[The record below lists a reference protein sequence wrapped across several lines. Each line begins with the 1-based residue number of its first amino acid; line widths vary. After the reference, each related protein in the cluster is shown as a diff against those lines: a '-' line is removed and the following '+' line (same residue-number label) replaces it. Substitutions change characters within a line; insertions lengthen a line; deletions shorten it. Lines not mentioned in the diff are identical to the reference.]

1 LTKVEPFL
9 QRVPPKTLATWGFAS
24 HGTPPFP
31 LSLVDSGMGS
41 VSLAPVLTPHGRLSL
56 VETADAS
63 PLDPELAQRLRDAF
77 DRGLGHGLL
86 QLGAAE
92 AGAALP
98 PVFSYWREFGARY
111 VTALCTQP
119 DTDLAARKVRV
130 PAPTAEELDR
140 LVLAVPP
147 MTGAEYL
154 TAEVLSALWQELD
167 AAFGI
172 SLAESKCGVQE
183 FLKRRNPAWN
193 LVGRVHFNLAENRKD
208 EGAPFAFL
216 ATYTT
221 RLSANAKAQ
230 HLPLG
235 KALGEY
241 AGAANKDRLLSLLL
255 PVQRASEMCPWL
267 KVLVD
272 AGEIFHPLRWTP
284 DEAIQLL
291 RDVPNLE
298 SAGVVVRMPATWRAN
313 RPSRPRVSAKIG
325 GKAPSGVGQEAL
337 LDFQMEVTLD
347 GERLSAA
354 EIAELLEKSDGLALV
369 RGRWVEVDRERLR
382 RMLEH
387 FREVERTA
395 AQNGLGF
402 REAVRL
408 LAGADVAADDT
419 SADAHAEWSQV
430 VAGPWLAETLKGL
443 RSPEGLAQIDPGAA
457 LNATLRPYQQ
467 VGVRWLYLIAKLGLG
482 ACLADDMGLG
492 KTIQVLSLLLVLKR
506 QTAGKQQPSLLV
518 APASLLANWAS
529 EIERFAPGLKA
540 LIAHPSALPAAALK
554 TAEPER
560 LRGVDLVITSYGSLL
575 RVPWIAEAAWRLV
588 VLDEAQAIKN
598 PDAKQ
603 TRTVKALKAHAR
615 FALTGTPIENRLG
628 DLWSIFDFVN
638 PGLLGSSKEFT
649 NFVKALAN
657 RPHNSYGP
665 LRELVRPY
673 ILRRLKTDKT
683 VIADLPDKTEVKA
696 FCQLSRK
703 QAALYEQ
710 SVKELKEQLENA
722 EKGIQRKG
730 LVLSFL
736 MRFKQICN
744 HPSQWLGDGGWNED
758 DSGKWA
764 RLRDIAEVI
773 AAKQEKMLVFT
784 QFREVIAPLAAFL
797 GSIFGR
803 PGLILHGE
811 TQVKQRKEIVRRFQE
826 DEGVGFFVLSLK
838 AGGAG
843 LNLTAASHVVHFD
856 RWWNPA
862 VENQA
867 TDRAF
872 RIGQTKNILV
882 HKFVCRGTVEDKIDQ
897 LIESKRQLSTDLLE
911 GGADLLLTEMKDD
924 ELLNLVALDINKALK
939 EM

>member
-1 LTKVEPFL
+1 
-9 QRVPPKTLATWGFAS
+9 
-24 HGTPPFP
+24 
-31 LSLVDSGMGS
+31 
-41 VSLAPVLTPHGRLSL
+41 
-56 VETADAS
+56 
-63 PLDPELAQRLRDAF
+63 
-77 DRGLGHGLL
+77 
-86 QLGAAE
+86 
-92 AGAALP
+92 
-98 PVFSYWREFGARY
+98 
-111 VTALCTQP
+111 
-119 DTDLAARKVRV
+119 
-130 PAPTAEELDR
+130 
-140 LVLAVPP
+140 

-154 TAEVLSALWQELD
+154 SAEVLGALWQELD
-167 AAFGI
+167 AAFALE
-172 SLAESKCGVQE
+172 LAESKRGIQE
-183 FLKRRNPAWN
+183 FLKSRNPAWN

-208 EGAPFAFL
+208 PDAPFAFL

-221 RLSANAKAQ
+221 RLAANAKPQ

-255 PVQRASEMCPWL
+255 PVQRASETCPWL
-267 KVLVD
+267 RALVD

-284 DEAIQLL
+284 QEAIQLL
-291 RDVPNLE
+291 RDVPQLE

-313 RPSRPRVSAKIG
+313 RPARPQVSAQIG
-325 GKAPSGVGQEAL
+325 GKAPAGIGHDAL

-347 GERLSAA
+347 GERLTAA
-354 EIAELLEKSDGLALV
+354 EIRQLLEKSDGLALV
-369 RGRWVEVDRERLR
+369 RGRWVEVDRERLS
-382 RMLEH
+382 RMMDH
-387 FREVERTA
+387 FREIERTA
-395 AQNGLGF
+395 AKHGLGF

-408 LAGADVAADDT
+408 LAGADTVAGDA
-419 SADAHAEWSQV
+419 SADTRGEWSQV
-430 VAGPWLAETLKGL
+430 VAGPWLAETLQGL
-443 RSPEGLAQIDPGAA
+443 RSPEGLARIDPGPA
-457 LNATLRPYQQ
+457 LKATLRPYQQ
-467 VGVRWLYLIAKLGLG
+467 VGVHWLYLLAKLGLG

-492 KTIQVLSLLLVLKR
+492 KTIQVLSLLLVLKH
-506 QTAGKQQPSLLV
+506 QAGDLARPSLLV
-518 APASLLANWAS
+518 APASLLANWAA

-540 LIAHPSALPAAALK
+540 LIAHPSALPAAGLK
-554 TAEPER
+554 SLSAGD

-575 RVPWIAEAAWRLV
+575 RMPWIRETAWHLV
-588 VLDEAQAIKN
+588 VVDEAQAIKN
-598 PDAKQ
+598 PDARQ
-603 TRTVKALKAHAR
+603 TRIVKGLKSHAR
-615 FALTGTPIENRLG
+615 FALTGTPVENRLG

-649 NFVKALAN
+649 QFVKGLAN
-657 RPHNSYGP
+657 RPHNPYGP

-673 ILRRLKTDKT
+673 ILRRLKTDKA

-710 SVKELKEQLENA
+710 SVKELARQLREA
-722 EKGIQRKG
+722 EGIQRKG
-730 LVLSFL
+730 LVLSYL

-744 HPSQWLGDGGWNED
+744 HPSQWLGDGGWGED

-797 GSIFGR
+797 GSVFGR
-803 PGLILHGE
+803 PGLVLHGE
-811 TQVKQRKEIVRRFQE
+811 TEVKQRKEIVRRFQE
-826 DEGVGFFVLSLK
+826 DEGAGFFVLSLK

-872 RIGQTKNILV
+872 RIGQTKNVLV
-882 HKFVCRGTVEDKIDQ
+882 HKFVCRGTVEDKIDE

-911 GGADLLLTEMKDD
+911 GGADLLLTEMKDE
-924 ELLNLVALDINKALK
+924 ELLKLVALDLNKALK
-939 EM
+939 ET

>member
-1 LTKVEPFL
+1 MAP
-9 QRVPPKTLATWGFAS
+9 
-24 HGTPPFP
+24 
-31 LSLVDSGMGS
+31 

-56 VETADAS
+56 VESADAHL
-63 PLDPELAQRLRDAF
+63 LDSELAQRLRNAF
-77 DRGLGHGLL
+77 ERGSGHGLL

-92 AGAALP
+92 AGTALP

-111 VTALCTQP
+111 VTALCNKP
-119 DTDLAARKVRV
+119 DADVAAGHFASSQAAPRKGRV
-130 PAPTAEELDR
+130 PAPPGAELER

-154 TAEVLSALWQELD
+154 TAEVLGALWQDLD

-172 SLAESKCGVQE
+172 ELAESKCGIQD

-208 EGAPFAFL
+208 PEAPFAFL

-221 RLSANAKAQ
+221 RLSANANAQ

-255 PVQRASEMCPWL
+255 PVQRASESCPWL
-267 KVLVD
+267 KALID

-284 DEAIQLL
+284 TEAIQLL

-298 SAGVVVRMPATWRAN
+298 SAGVVVRMPAAWRAN
-313 RPSRPRVSAKIG
+313 RPPRPQVSAKIG
-325 GKAPSGVGQEAL
+325 GKAPSGLGLDTL

-347 GERLSAA
+347 GERLTAA
-354 EIAELLEKSDGLALV
+354 EIRELLEKSDGLALV
-369 RGRWVEVDRERLR
+369 RGRWVEVDRERLQ
-382 RMLEH
+382 RMLDH

-395 AQNGLGF
+395 AANGLGF

-408 LAGADVAADDT
+408 LAGAEVAAG
-419 SADAHAEWSQV
+419 DASEEAQAEWSQV
-430 VAGPWLAETLKGL
+430 AAGPWLAETLKGL
-443 RSPEGLAQIDPGAA
+443 RSPEGLARVDPGTA
-457 LNATLRPYQQ
+457 LTATLRPYQQ

-506 QTAGKQQPSLLV
+506 QTAGQPQPSLLV

-529 EIERFAPGLKA
+529 EIERFAPGLRA
-540 LIAHPSALPAAALK
+540 FIAHPSALPAAALK
-554 TAEPER
+554 TVAPER
-560 LRGVDLVITSYGSLL
+560 LQELDLVITSYGSLL
-575 RVPWIAEAAWRLV
+575 RVPWIAETAWSLV

-603 TRTVKALKAHAR
+603 TRAVKALKARAR

-649 NFVKALAN
+649 NFVKRLAN
-657 RPHNSYGP
+657 RRHNSYGP

-683 VIADLPDKTEVKA
+683 VISDLPDKTEVKA

-710 SVKELKEQLENA
+710 SVKELAAQLKDA
-722 EKGIQRKG
+722 EGIQRKG

-744 HPSQWLGDGGWNED
+744 HPSQWLGDGSWSED

-773 AAKQEKMLVFT
+773 AARQEKMLVFT

-797 GSIFGR
+797 GSIFAR
-803 PGLILHGE
+803 PGLVLHGE
-811 TQVKQRKEIVRRFQE
+811 TEVKQRKEIVRRFQE
-826 DEGVGFFVLSLK
+826 DEAVGFFVLSLK

-882 HKFVCRGTVEDKIDQ
+882 HKFVCRGTVEEKIDQ

-911 GGADLLLTEMKDD
+911 GGADVLLTEMKDED
-924 ELLNLVALDINKALK
+924 LLKLVALDMNKALR
-939 EM
+939 ET